1 MCSLADVT
9 VFLMQE
15 HIPTERRKATQQY
28 VSDDTSC
35 PNVDLETISEIEG
48 DSIRCQRD

>member
-1 MCSLADVT
+1 MWLKKKVN
-9 VFLMQE
+9 LLIQK

-35 PNVDLETISEIEG
+35 PNVNLEAIAVIEEE
-48 DSIRCQRD
+48 DTRC